1 LLGSTLIMRKYGY
14 VYNIQDTPNNNIW
27 TIEREIELKDSSI
40 VYGCEGNFDIPEGKG
55 QMFTQQDFLVWLE
68 ENKNPSEDII

>member
-1 LLGSTLIMRKYGY
+1 LLDSTLIMKYGY

-27 TIEREIELKDSSI
+27 TIEREIELKDGLI
-40 VYGCEGNFDIPEGKG
+40 VYGCEGNFDILEGKG

-68 ENKNPSEDII
+68 ENRKTE